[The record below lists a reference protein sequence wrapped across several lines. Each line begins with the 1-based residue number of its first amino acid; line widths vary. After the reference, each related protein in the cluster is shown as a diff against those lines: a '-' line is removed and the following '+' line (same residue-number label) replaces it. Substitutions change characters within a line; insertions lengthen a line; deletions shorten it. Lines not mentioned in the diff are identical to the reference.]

1 MKLDSTGRLT
11 ALQLATVETLIN
23 RYATDA
29 YTATRYYQG
38 DNPTIIDAEAKVAPD
53 NRIPT
58 PIARKLVNIKKG
70 YMAKP
75 GNITYHT
82 ETDFQDTLK
91 AIFDANDEELLTAE
105 LVTDV
110 LVIKNGFEILRMG
123 ADGRTIKQ
131 YRIEPGTGA
140 AVYSDDLD
148 HEMIAFVHVVTV
160 EGDTPDTTTKIRTV
174 YYADHYEVWYGEG
187 ESYSADPSEIKA
199 HPFKAVPAVEYY
211 GSMDKLS
218 MIQPVYHLIDELDKI
233 LSKNY
238 ANENERFADAYLRF
252 LKKVPA
258 DIRAKLNELALWDD
272 LGDGNPGDTVAGKV
286 DFLTKPDRGTSIAES
301 ADRFY
306 GLIYDLTSVLNP
318 NDLKSEGAGLS
329 GYAMRLKAWAMEL
342 DCADTEAYLSKGLQR
357 RIRLI
362 QNVLGNNDPVT
373 IMFQRNIPA
382 NMSDILEQ
390 AGMAKG
396 ILSDETILNLFPA
409 DVVPDKQ
416 AELDRLSAQAAT
428 RLPAIDEGSDVVGIA
443 ASTSDD
449 AAASGDIQATAL
461 NGAQITAL
469 IGLVSS
475 IKEGTVTKE
484 SALAIV
490 RAAFPLLADDQITAI
505 FASISDRATA

>member
-1 MKLDSTGRLT
+1 MKLDDTGRLT

-23 RYATDA
+23 TYATDA

-38 DNPTIIDAEAKVAPD
+38 DNPAIIDAEAKVAPD
-53 NRIPT
+53 NRIPS
-58 PIARKLVNIKKG
+58 PFARKLVNTVKG
-70 YMAKP
+70 YMFKP
-75 GNITYHT
+75 GYITYKT
-82 ETDFQDTLK
+82 ETDYADTLK
-91 AIFDANDEELLTAE
+91 EIFDANDEELLTAE
-105 LVTDV
+105 LATDV
-110 LVIKNGFEILRMG
+110 LVTGSGFEILRMG
-123 ADGRTIKQ
+123 SDGRTIKQ
-131 YRIEPGTGA
+131 YRIDQGTGA

-160 EGDTPDTTTKIRTV
+160 EGDTPETTTKIRTV
-174 YYADHYEVWYGEG
+174 YYSDHYEVWYGDG
-187 ESYSADPSEIKA
+187 ESYSADPSEVKD
-199 HPFKAVPAVEYY
+199 HPFLDVPAVEYY

-218 MIQPVYHLIDELDKI
+218 LFHCVKAFIDEHDKL

-238 ANENERFADAYLRF
+238 ANENERFADAYLRA
-252 LKKVPA
+252 LKKLPA
-258 DIRAKLNELALWDD
+258 DIAAKIQEYRLFDD
-272 LGDGNPGDTVAGKV
+272 LGDGNPGESVTGKI
-286 DFLTKPDRGTSIAES
+286 DFLTKPDRGSAVAES
-301 ADRFY
+301 ADRFER
-306 GLIYDLTSVLNP
+306 LIYDLAMVINP
-318 NDLKSEGAGLS
+318 NDFEAGTNMS
-329 GYAMRLKAWAMEL
+329 GIAYRMKLLPMEFL
-342 DCADTEAYLSKGLQR
+342 AADIEAYFSKGLQR
-357 RIRLI
+357 RIKLI
-362 QNVLGNNDPVT
+362 QGISGNADPVT
-373 IMFQRNIPA
+373 IAWRRNIPA
-382 NMSDILEQ
+382 DMSAILEQ

-396 ILSDETILNLFPA
+396 VLSDETILELFPA

-416 AELDRLSAQAAT
+416 AELDRLSGQAAT
-428 RLPAIDEGSDVVGIA
+428 RLPAIDEEADGATVA